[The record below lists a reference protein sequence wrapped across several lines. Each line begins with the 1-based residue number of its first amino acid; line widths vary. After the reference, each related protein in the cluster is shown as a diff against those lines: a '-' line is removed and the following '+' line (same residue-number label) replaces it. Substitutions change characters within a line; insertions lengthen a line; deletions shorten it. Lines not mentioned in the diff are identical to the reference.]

1 MNTNINRLQK
11 LRTDTYNLLGFA
23 KDSTYDLMDAVL
35 TTRMADSLAD
45 FSLSPLFRRPW
56 SSTYESLQD
65 CRPNRSKLM
74 ERYSKEIPLD
84 DSLYVTLAID
94 HTANTRLDS
103 PTLKDRGYHYSPLNF
118 QKVTEGYSYSSI
130 AWIPEDQGSW
140 ALPLRHERISSF
152 ETPISKAVWQLKQV
166 KKSLNHPILALLD
179 SEYGNASWV
188 NQTVNLEVDCLIR
201 IRSNCCLYGTPENYS
216 GRGRP
221 KKHGKKF
228 KLNDQ
233 STWHKARETVEIND
247 DKLGEIKVSSWSQ
260 LHFRNSSSVSMS
272 LILVERLKTQK
283 KKLLQRP
290 LWLVFIGKQKNDL
303 LPLELLWK
311 KYLRRF
317 TVDHWYRFI
326 KQRLHWTLPALST
339 PHQCERWSDLMPLI
353 TWQLWLAKDIVEDN
367 HLPWQKP
374 QKNLSPGRV
383 AQSMFGLLVEIGT
396 PALIPKPRGKSPGW
410 EKGQVRTKRT
420 RYPVVKKRKSSDKK
434 AKNKQP

>member
-1 MNTNINRLQK
+1 MNNNINRLQK
-11 LRTDTYNLLGFA
+11 FRNDTYNLLGFA

-35 TTRMADSLAD
+35 TTRTAYSLAD
-45 FSLSPLFRRPW
+45 FSLSTLFRRQWP
-56 SSTYESLQD
+56 STYESLQD

-74 ERYSKEIPLD
+74 KRYIKEIPLY

-94 HTANTRLDS
+94 HTANTRLNS
-103 PTLKDRGYHYSPLNF
+103 PTLKDRGYHYSPLNC

-130 AWIPEDQGSW
+130 AWIPEEQGSW

-166 KKSLNHPILALLD
+166 KKSLNHPILVLLD
-179 SEYGNASWV
+179 SEYGNSSWV
-188 NQTVNLEVDCLIR
+188 NQTVNLEVDCLMR
-201 IRSNCCLYGTPENYS
+201 IRSNCCLYGVPVNYS

-221 KKHGKKF
+221 KKHGNKF

-233 STWHKARETVEIND
+233 STWNEATETVEIND
-247 DKLGEIKVSSWSQ
+247 DKLGRTKVSLWSQ
-260 LHFRNSSSVSMS
+260 LHFRNSPSVPMS
-272 LILVERLKTQK
+272 LILVDRVKNNK
-283 KKLLQRP
+283 KDSLTRP
-290 LWLVFIGKQKNDL
+290 FWLVFIGKQKIDL

-317 TVDHWYRFI
+317 AVDHWYRFI
-326 KQRLHWTLPALST
+326 KQRLHSTLPALST
-339 PHQCERWSDLMPLI
+339 PHQGERWSDLMPLI

-367 HLPWQKP
+367 YLPWQKP

-396 PALIPKPRGKSPGW
+396 PAKFPKPRGKSPGW
-410 EKGQVRTKRT
+410 EKGQVRTKRI

-434 AKNKQP
+434 ATNRKT